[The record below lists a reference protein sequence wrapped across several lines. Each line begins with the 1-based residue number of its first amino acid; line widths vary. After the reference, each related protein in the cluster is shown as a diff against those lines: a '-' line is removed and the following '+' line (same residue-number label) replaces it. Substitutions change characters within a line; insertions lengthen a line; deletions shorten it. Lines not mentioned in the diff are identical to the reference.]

1 MSRNA
6 HSAEESGAMS
16 LKYALELARRRSVF
30 PSGSKAI
37 DRLLGGGF
45 RTGEVVEVFGAS
57 NTGKTQLA
65 MQATL
70 SPVAKG
76 HTAAFIDT
84 EGTFRPERLA
94 RMAEC
99 RGLDPDLVLSRV
111 YFVRAEST
119 TQQKEALRSSKK
131 LEGCRMVAVDTVTKN
146 FTLEYGGTKMAA
158 RRQAALG
165 AYLNRLDWDAFTHDR
180 AIILTN
186 RVASVGGP
194 GTGSASRD
202 VDIGGETLRHGVQK
216 VLQLQRRGDQV
227 HATLLGAEGREAET
241 RITESG
247 LE

>member
-1 MSRNA
+1 
-6 HSAEESGAMS
+6 MS
-16 LKYALELARRRSVF
+16 LRYALELARRRSVF
-30 PSGSKAI
+30 SSGSKAI
-37 DRLLGGGF
+37 DGLLGGGF
-45 RTGEVVEVFGAS
+45 RTGESVEVFGPS

-94 RMAEC
+94 RMAEI
-99 RGLDPDLVLSRV
+99 RGLDADLVLSRV
-111 YFVRAEST
+111 FFVRAETT
-119 TQQKEALRSSKK
+119 TQQKAALRNTQK
-131 LEGCRMVAVDTVTKN
+131 LEDCRMVAVDTVTKN
-146 FTLEYGGTKMAA
+146 FTLEYGGAKMAV
-158 RRQAALG
+158 RRQAALS
-165 AYLNRLDWDAFTHDR
+165 AYLNRLDWDAFARDR
-180 AIILTN
+180 AVILTN

-194 GTGSASRD
+194 ATGTVSRD
-202 VDIGGETLRHGVQK
+202 VDIGGDTLRRGVRK

-227 HATLLGAEGREAET
+227 HATLVGTEGREAET

>member
-1 MSRNA
+1 LSRVA
-6 HSAEESGAMS
+6 RSAEESGVIS
-16 LKYALELARRRSVF
+16 LKYALELARRRLVF
-30 PSGSKAI
+30 SSGSRAI
-37 DRLLGGGF
+37 DGLLDGGF
-45 RTGEVVEVFGAS
+45 RTGESVEVFGES

-94 RMAEC
+94 RMAEL
-99 RGLDPDLVLSRV
+99 RGMDPNLVLSRV

-119 TQQKEALRSSKK
+119 TQQWEALRNSQK

-146 FTLEYGGTKMAA
+146 FTLEYGGAKLAA
-158 RRQAALG
+158 RRQTALA
-165 AYLNRLDWDAFTHDR
+165 AYLNRLDWDAFAHDR

-194 GTGSASRD
+194 DTASVRRD
-202 VDIGGETLRHGVQK
+202 VDIGGETLRRGVQR
-216 VLQLQRRGDQV
+216 VLQLQRRGGLV
-227 HATLLGAEGREAET
+227 HATLIGAEGRETDT